1 MALLAACLLVA
12 GTVVILPQGE
22 LDSPSTVLWFFVGA
36 GVMLAGFFLALQFPS
51 RKPWIFWGTALG
63 ARVILLWQVSGAD
76 IYRYVWEG
84 RVLLSGWNPYLHA
97 PDSPLLEP
105 LREGVWA
112 DVQHKTFSAI
122 YPPLAEWAF
131 AAMAAVWAA
140 PFFFKI
146 LFLVADVI
154 VVALLARRFGT
165 RRALLYAW
173 NPLVI
178 YSFAGGGHY
187 DAFFVLLLVLAWF
200 AWMDRR
206 LLLAVTYL
214 GAAVAIKWLALPLL
228 AWAGWQLVRR
238 AWNEQR
244 FGIVVFG
251 AILGAA
257 PLVFSYVGLSLWT
270 GQWTLQLHPPLF
282 SQYARSAEFLP
293 GIVGAF
299 WEQSRYQN
307 QWVAIPLALVW
318 TVIILRVVR
327 FELAAE
333 WIFFSTFVFSPMM
346 HAWYFRWIIPFAV
359 MTRNKAAL
367 AVSASCFVYFL
378 LHLRIKLP
386 SGSWVLTPLET
397 SLLWLPF
404 VVGFLFSAWQLQKD
418 SRPEGLP

>member
-1 MALLAACLLVA
+1 MALLAPCLLFVGA
-12 GTVVILPQGE
+12 LVMLPQGA
-22 LDSPSTVLWFFVGA
+22 LNSPHSVLWFLVGA
-36 GVMLAGFFLALQFPS
+36 GVMVTGFFVALRFPS
-51 RKPWIFWGTALG
+51 QKAWIFWGTAMG
-63 ARVILLWQVSGAD
+63 TRVLLLWQVSGAD

-84 RVLLSGWNPYLHA
+84 RVLLAGWNPYLHA

-105 LREGVWA
+105 LRDGVWA
-112 DVQHKTFSAI
+112 DVQHKTFTAI
-122 YPPLAEWAF
+122 YPPLAEWVF
-131 AAMAAVWAA
+131 ALMAAVWAA
-140 PFFFKI
+140 PLFFKI
-146 LFLVADVI
+146 LFLLADGA
-154 VVALLARRFGT
+154 VVALLARRFT
-165 RRALLYAW
+165 RQRALLYAW

-206 LLLAVTYL
+206 SLPAIACL

-238 AWNEQR
+238 AWKDKR
-244 FGIVVFG
+244 FGIVF
-251 AILGAA
+251 LGAA
-257 PLVFSYVGLSLWT
+257 VGSTPLVVSYVGLSLWT

-307 QWVAIPLALVW
+307 QWFAIPLAVVW
-318 TVIILRVVR
+318 VVIILRTVR
-327 FELAAE
+327 FERAAE

-346 HAWYFRWIIPFAV
+346 HAWYFTWIIPFAV
-359 MTRNKAAL
+359 LTRNKGTL

-378 LHLRIKLP
+378 LHLRIDLP
-386 SGSWVLTPLET
+386 LGNWVLTPPET
-397 SLLWLPF
+397 MLLWLPF
-404 VVGFLFSAWQLQKD
+404 VAGFLFSAWQVHKD
-418 SRPEGLP
+418 DGREALP